1 MFNYSAYFIFFIL
14 IFPKFFDLFQIFSEP
29 HATDVTS
36 NVVTAVNITGCPVEA
51 HSHS

>member
-1 MFNYSAYFIFFIL
+1 M
-14 IFPKFFDLFQIFSEP
+14 KFFDLFQIFSEP